1 MIYLFIGSLALVI
14 SAGYLGNKYI
24 EMSHELLG
32 WLGGLVSVIA
42 GIAGLSGLVGT
53 TIAGFEYIGAEHR
66 ANIINRE
73 YGTEYTQEEV
83 FYASNV
89 IDIVRELDRKRY
101 EVNGDIRRQRDP
113 QRDKYQRK
121 PE

>member
-1 MIYLFIGSLALVI
+1 MIYLFLGSLALI
-14 SAGYLGNKYI
+14 AAGAYFTDKFTDRYSFG
-24 EMSHELLG
+24 SLLASFA
-32 WLGGLVSVIA
+32 SVGFAIA
-42 GIAGLSGLVGT
+42 GMIGLAIT
-53 TIAGFEYIGAEHR
+53 MIAGFEYKGAEHR

-101 EVNGDIRRQRDP
+101 EINGDIRRQRDP
-113 QRDKYQRK
+113 QRDKYQTRL
-121 PE
+121 E